1 MLTIINSLKQTLR
14 TIFPCS
20 DIEQGEMRIG
30 VMHGLNDK
38 DTSFTIIAVR
48 CNSESATVRRKLER
62 GRIYQLLQGY
72 EISDDK
78 VVVSEERVIANQL
91 YDDHADDGL
100 NGIPHVQFS
109 AIVGK
114 NGSGKSSLIEFL
126 MRMIN
131 NAATI
136 LKGEVNCAPASE
148 RLHFVEDVD
157 GDLWYAMDGKC
168 YQLTVTP
175 SASLTIKVFEKSKEN
190 AEIAEGEVYIAQP
203 KIDNIE
209 QQHHRDE
216 VVSLSCNDEEARQ
229 MLSMLFYT
237 LVSNYSIYA
246 YNTNDF
252 ELECC
257 SDEKER
263 AIRGSSYEDTFPTE
277 EKCWLHGLFHK
288 NDGYHIPLN
297 ITPFRSEG
305 NININVENQLAR
317 ERLISLL
324 ITQDQYRTINNHL
337 KAMGLRVIPCRS
349 DKYGI
354 NAIKKKLNFKEMDES
369 TYQMMRQELVGL
381 WSKAVGKDLTKFSNH
396 PLYELAVDYLV
407 YKTLKVSKQYK
418 EHHEFYELTYLSS
431 TYNADLL
438 KELVEGESKDHSHI
452 TRKIYQTLAFI
463 VLPVYRL
470 ADNDGNIVDYIPFDG
485 LAGRWHSNA
494 VRGNL
499 EQLTRNKIHLLN
511 SAIVPPPFF
520 TYDITLKEDSSDDT
534 ILFSALSS
542 GEKQQIYAISSIL
555 YHLDNLNSIADDKSN
570 PNRVFYPHVNIILE
584 EIELYFHPEMQ
595 RRFVYD
601 LLKGVQSMRLEN
613 LNGINFI
620 LVTHSPYVLSDIPRS
635 NVLALSTTDSDE
647 QQPIRSF
654 GANIHEMLKTS
665 FFLEDGTEGLFA
677 RWELSHVMA
686 CLLIHRWAKREG
698 CDLKNYQEMMTT
710 EAFDVMRRYLTT
722 DLTDRKKYF
731 EYTRFSKELGKKQ
744 LLQRINLIDEPVMR
758 HALMDEYRKTFNR

>member
-1 MLTIINSLKQTLR
+1 MLTTINTLKQSLR
-14 TIFPCS
+14 NLFPCS
-20 DIEQGEMRIG
+20 NIKQGG
-30 VMHGLNDK
+30 KHFSVMHGLNDK
-38 DTSFTIIAVR
+38 DTSFALIAVR
-48 CNSESATVRRKLER
+48 CNSENAIVRRKLEQ

-72 EISDDK
+72 ALSDDK

-91 YDDHADDGL
+91 YDDHADEGL
-100 NGIPHVQFS
+100 NGIPHVLFS

-136 LKGEVNCAPASE
+136 LKGERNCDPASE

-157 GDLWYAMDGKC
+157 GDLWYAMGGKC

-175 SASLTIKVFEKSKEN
+175 SASLYIKVFERS
-190 AEIAEGEVYIAQP
+190 GEDADGTVFTAQP
-203 KIDNIE
+203 EIVKIE

-216 VVSLSCNDEEARQ
+216 VVSLSCNDEKARKL
-229 MLSMLFYT
+229 LSILFYT

-252 ELECC
+252 EQECC

-263 AIRGSSYEDTFPTE
+263 AIRGSRDDETFPTE

-297 ITPFRSEG
+297 IMPFRSEG

-324 ITQDQYRTINNHL
+324 ITQDQYRTINVHL
-337 KAMGLRVIPCRS
+337 KAMGIRVIPCRN
-349 DKYGI
+349 DQYGFI
-354 NAIKKKLNFKEMDES
+354 AFKKKLYFKNMDEIA
-369 TYQMMRQELVGL
+369 YKKMRQEIVEL
-381 WSKAVGKDLTKFSNH
+381 WGKAVEKDLSKYNNH

-431 TYNADLL
+431 TYNAELL
-438 KELVEGESKDHSHI
+438 RELVEGESKDHSHI
-452 TRKIYQTLAFI
+452 TRKIFQTLAFI
-463 VLPVYRL
+463 VLPVYQL
-470 ADNDGNIVDYIPFDG
+470 VGNDGSIVNYIPFEG
-485 LAGRWHSNA
+485 LAGRWHSDA
-494 VRGNL
+494 VKNNL
-499 EQLTRNKIHLLN
+499 NQLTRNKSHMLN

-520 TYDITLKEDSSDDT
+520 TYDILLKEDSSDDF

-555 YHLDNLNSIADDKSN
+555 YHLENLDSIADDKSN
-570 PNRVFYPHVNIILE
+570 TERVFYPHVNIILE
-584 EIELYFHPEMQ
+584 EIELYFHPDMQ
-595 RRFVYD
+595 RKFVYD
-601 LLKGVQSMRLEN
+601 LLKGVQSMTLEN
-613 LNGINFI
+613 LKGINFI
-620 LVTHSPYVLSDIPRS
+620 LVTHSPYVLSDIPRD
-635 NVLALSTTDSDE
+635 NVLVLSTNTSE
-647 QQPIRSF
+647 ELQTIRSF

-677 RWELSHVMA
+677 RWEFSHIMA
-686 CLLIHRWAKREG
+686 CLFIHRWSMRKG
-698 CDLKNYQEMMTT
+698 CEFTNYQELMTS
-710 EAFDVMRRYLTT
+710 EAFDVMNRYLMT
-722 DLTDRKKYF
+722 DFRYSKRYF
-731 EYTRFSKELGKKQ
+731 NYDVFNSELGEKQ
-744 LLQRINLIDEPVMR
+744 ILQRINLIDEPVMR
-758 HALMDEYRKTFNR
+758 QALMNEYRKTFSI

>member
-1 MLTIINSLKQTLR
+1 MLTAFNNLKQSLHAL
-14 TIFPCS
+14 FSCS
-20 DIEQGEMRIG
+20 NIDKGEVHFGSI
-30 VMHGLNDK
+30 HGLNDK
-38 DTSFTIIAVR
+38 NTSFAIIAVR
-48 CNSESATVRRKLER
+48 CNSNCSTVRRKLEK

-72 EISDDK
+72 ALDENTIR
-78 VVVSEERVIANQL
+78 VSAERVITNQL
-91 YDDHADDGL
+91 YDDYATERL
-100 NGIPHVQFS
+100 NSIPHVQFS

-114 NGSGKSSLIEFL
+114 NGSGKSSLIEFM
-126 MRMIN
+126 MRLIN

-136 LKGEVNCAPASE
+136 MKGETNCDPASE

-157 GDLWYAMDGKC
+157 GDLWYAMDGRC
-168 YQLTVTP
+168 YQLTVKP
-175 SASLTIKVFEKSKEN
+175 SASLYIKVFERSREDVDWVEFTAKTEN
-190 AEIAEGEVYIAQP
+190 AR
-203 KIDNIE
+203 IE
-209 QQHHRDE
+209 QQHKRDK
-216 VVSLSCNDEEARQ
+216 VVPLSFDDKDAKQ

-252 ELECC
+252 EQECC

-263 AIRGSSYEDTFPTE
+263 AIRGSSDYETFSTE

-324 ITQDQYRTINNHL
+324 ILQNQYRTINDHL
-337 KAMGLRVIPCRS
+337 TATGMSVVPCRS
-349 DKYGI
+349 DKYGF
-354 NAIKKKLNFKEMDES
+354 NAVKKKIGLKEMDECM
-369 TYQMMRQELVGL
+369 YQRMRQEIVEL
-381 WSKAVGKDLTKFSNH
+381 WGKAIEKDLSMYDNH

-438 KELVEGESKDHSHI
+438 NKLVEGEAKDHSHI

-463 VLPVYRL
+463 VLPVYQL
-470 ADNDGNIVDYIPFDG
+470 VGNDGIIVDKIPFEG

-494 VRGNL
+494 VKGNL
-499 EQLTRNKIHLLN
+499 DHLTRNKSHLL
-511 SAIVPPPFF
+511 SSSIVPPPFF
-520 TYDITLKEDSSDDT
+520 TYDILLKEVQSEDT
-534 ILFSALSS
+534 IFFSSLSS

-555 YHLDNLNSIADDKSN
+555 YHLDNLNSIADDNSN
-570 PNRVFYPHVNIILE
+570 SERVFYPHVNIILE

-601 LLKGVQSMRLEN
+601 LLKGVQSVRLEN
-613 LNGINFI
+613 LKGINFI

-635 NVLALSTTDSDE
+635 NVLALGTNASEE
-647 QQPIRSF
+647 QQPVRSF

-677 RWELSHVMA
+677 RWEFSHIMT
-686 CLLIHRWAKREG
+686 CLLIHRWAMREG
-698 CDLKNYQEMMTT
+698 CDYESFQEIMTSD
-710 EAFDVMRRYLTT
+710 AFEVMKRYLTINLK
-722 DLTDRKKYF
+722 DNKRYF
-731 EYTRFSKELGKKQ
+731 EYTRFNEELGKNQ
-744 LLQRINLIDEPVMR
+744 LLHRIHLIDEPVMQN
-758 HALMDEYRKTFNR
+758 ALMKEYRNTFSL